1 MTRKN
6 LTNGVRNLESYPYIE
21 RQINTEPLNASSKFE
36 YWFQWKLKNLNILI
50 LYLFVSFV
58 YIIFLWIRLYLY
70 KYLHLL
76 LYVFTGLLSITLIY
90 TYTHKDTHD
99 YEQKLFLKLFMQLV
113 KMYII
118 LYVNIHFFRC
128 IFGLKEIIAYKW
140 ECDLESSKC
149 LDLPS
154 QNVGWEIVEEH
165 KFLQRY
171 QM

>member
-1 MTRKN
+1 
-6 LTNGVRNLESYPYIE
+6 
-21 RQINTEPLNASSKFE
+21 
-36 YWFQWKLKNLNILI
+36 
-50 LYLFVSFV
+50 
-58 YIIFLWIRLYLY
+58 
-70 KYLHLL
+70 
-76 LYVFTGLLSITLIY
+76 
-90 TYTHKDTHD
+90 
-99 YEQKLFLKLFMQLV
+99 MQLV

-165 KFLQRY
+165 KFLQCY